1 MHLTV
6 SANMSAKATVDA
18 NYEAEL
24 SNAEQRA
31 ADYQTQLDSIGTV
44 VSIPTAVDAC
54 C

>member
-1 MHLTV
+1 M
-6 SANMSAKATVDA
+6 SANATTDA

-24 SNAEQRA
+24 SNVEHRA

-44 VSIPTAVDAC
+44 VSIPAAVDAC

>member
-1 MHLTV
+1 
-6 SANMSAKATVDA
+6 MSAQAADEA

-24 SNAEQRA
+24 SKAEQRA

-44 VSIPTAVDAC
+44 VSIPAAVDAC

>member
-1 MHLTV
+1 M
-6 SANMSAKATVDA
+6 SANAADGA

-24 SNAEQRA
+24 SKAEQRA

-44 VSIPTAVDAC
+44 VSIPAAVDAC

>member
-1 MHLTV
+1 M
-6 SANMSAKATVDA
+6 SANAADEA

-24 SNAEQRA
+24 SKAEQSV

-44 VSIPTAVDAC
+44 VSIPAAVDAC